1 MTDKMKIIEYVLENN
16 TKEDS
21 DWKCYSNAG
30 SYDGNDVDERW
41 VRIIVHPELD
51 TDSGAH
57 FNEFQIKE
65 CVRLVRYGNMLPPL
79 VNVQYTLFTKDGER
93 PWELVTE
100 NSNGTMPYRTAKQK
114 YLGR

>member
-41 VRIIVHPELD
+41 TREVHAA
-51 TDSGAH
+51 TIG
-57 FNEFQIKE
+57 FYYKE
-65 CVRLVRYGNMLPPL
+65 SVRLVGYGNMGRNM
-79 VNVQYTLFTKDGER
+79 VNVQYSVFSRERENDNWKFLTGHDDGVMTLEEAR
-93 PWELVTE
+93 
-100 NSNGTMPYRTAKQK
+100 
-114 YLGR
+114 GRYIK